1 MIKSFLCSNL
11 VTDFFSISVAMDSES
26 EKAEQVLPDTSTQD
40 DDFILTLSETRFY
53 AKISKKEAFKVNLN
67 LTKFRTNFSFKT
79 IDKIAILSTGL
90 YIVDIGTDGSLSYD
104 FLHGANYTKIVANIT
119 DKAIT
124 DFQCTQISQTYHNL
138 TDQTTHTFNCF
149 EQVAN

>member
-1 MIKSFLCSNL
+1 
-11 VTDFFSISVAMDSES
+11 MDSDNPASGS
-26 EKAEQVLPDTSTQD
+26 EKTEEFFQDTSTQEY
-40 DDFILTLSETRFY
+40 DFILTLSETRFY
-53 AKISKKEAFKVNLN
+53 AKIPKKEAFKVNLN

-104 FLHGANYTKIVANIT
+104 FLHGANYTKIVANVT

>member
-1 MIKSFLCSNL
+1 
-11 VTDFFSISVAMDSES
+11 MDSES

-40 DDFILTLSETRFY
+40 DDFILTVGETRLY

-67 LTKFRTNFSFKT
+67 LTKYWTNFSFNT
-79 IDKIAILSTGL
+79 VDKIAILSSGL
-90 YIVDIGTDGSLSYD
+90 YIFDIGSDGSLSYN
-104 FLHGANYTKIVANIT
+104 FLYGANYTKTVSNVT

-124 DFQCTQISQTYHNL
+124 DFQCSQISQTYHNL

>member
-1 MIKSFLCSNL
+1 
-11 VTDFFSISVAMDSES
+11 MDSES

-40 DDFILTLSETRFY
+40 DDFILTLGETRFY
-53 AKISKKEAFKVNLN
+53 AKIMKKEAFKVNLN
-67 LTKFRTNFSFKT
+67 LSKYWTNFSFKT

-90 YIVDIGTDGSLSYD
+90 YIFDIGSDGSLSYS
-104 FLHGANYTKIVANIT
+104 FLHGANYTKIVANVT

>member
-1 MIKSFLCSNL
+1 MQ
-11 VTDFFSISVAMDSES
+11 SES
-26 EKAEQVLPDTSTQD
+26 EKAEQVLPDTFTQD
-40 DDFILTLSETRFY
+40 DDFILTVGETRFY

-67 LTKFRTNFSFKT
+67 LTKYWTNFSFKT

-104 FLHGANYTKIVANIT
+104 FLHGANYTKTVANIT

>member
-1 MIKSFLCSNL
+1 M
-11 VTDFFSISVAMDSES
+11 S
-26 EKAEQVLPDTSTQD
+26 EKAEQVLPDTQD
-40 DDFILTLSETRFY
+40 DDFILTLSETTLY
-53 AKISKKEAFKVNLN
+53 ATIVSKKETFKVNLN

-79 IDKIAILSTGL
+79 IDKIAILSTVL
-90 YIVDIGTDGSLSYD
+90 YIFDIGSDGSLSYN
-104 FLHGANYTKIVANIT
+104 FLHGANYTKTVTNVT
-119 DKAIT
+119 DTAIT